1 MCMVDSVSHTTTMLI
16 PTKKRIQNFI
26 DITASSSGSQVY
38 ELLSWDIFR
47 IVLDTVLFLLNTILS
62 SIIIMK
68 LYILVEDL
76 NM

>member
-1 MCMVDSVSHTTTMLI
+1 MVDSVSHTTTMLI

>member
-1 MCMVDSVSHTTTMLI
+1 MVDSVSHTTTMLI
-16 PTKKRIQNFI
+16 PTKRRIQNFI